1 MDKKSPRRPVAF
13 LTDDDA
19 WLTMHRTF
27 KLSDY
32 MSDDYSYREGRT
44 WVMARPDSRRMP
56 RGVCLQRREAAH
68 PDIQAFCESLEKGNR
83 KNAN

>member
-1 MDKKSPRRPVAF
+1 MYGKTSLDPVLRRFDPF

-44 WVMARPDSRRMP
+44 W
-56 RGVCLQRREAAH
+56 
-68 PDIQAFCESLEKGNR
+68 GNGPS
-83 KNAN
+83 